1 MLDCE
6 DWRLARSRARI
17 ENLLARVPSNE
28 VQLLPESVFRAHA
41 GVAALYDAATVEV
54 V

>member
-1 MLDCE
+1 
-6 DWRLARSRARI
+6 LARSRTRI

-28 VQLLPESVFRAHA
+28 VELLPQDVFRAHA
-41 GVAALYDAATVEV
+41 AVAALYEAATVEV